1 MELNVANDCQRL
13 SLRVKEWGL
22 LSCIRK
28 WSQPGYVVCLWVRA
42 PVRERASVM
51 RLTPDWTLWVSY
63 SLSDAARALVWA
75 QMISTIPLEILS
87 IQIWLINWFTNSLCW
102 PIWAPICSTA
112 GKLNVYIWHLE
123 KFLWHDIN
131 TLSNKI
137 RILQISSNTSLGH
150 LEWISGIDYTRTKMI
165 VHGQKQGC
173 FGLKS
178 W

>member
-1 MELNVANDCQRL
+1 MFCILTNLQWFWLLAHLPCQIFCNAS
-13 SLRVKEWGL
+13 SLK
-22 LSCIRK
+22 INI
-28 WSQPGYVVCLWVRA
+28 Y
-42 PVRERASVM
+42 
-51 RLTPDWTLWVSY
+51 LTPDWTLWVSY

-150 LEWISGIDYTRTKMI
+150 LEWISGIDYTRIKMI

>member
-1 MELNVANDCQRL
+1 MSKFYILNFFMDVQGFCQMFNF
-13 SLRVKEWGL
+13 L
-22 LSCIRK
+22 LLISTK
-28 WSQPGYVVCLWVRA
+28 WSLLWSGLVWQDAARSVKVVEV
-42 PVRERASVM
+42 
-51 RLTPDWTLWVSY
+51 TPDWTLWVSY

-150 LEWISGIDYTRTKMI
+150 LEWISGIDYTRIKMI

-173 FGLKS
+173 IGLKS